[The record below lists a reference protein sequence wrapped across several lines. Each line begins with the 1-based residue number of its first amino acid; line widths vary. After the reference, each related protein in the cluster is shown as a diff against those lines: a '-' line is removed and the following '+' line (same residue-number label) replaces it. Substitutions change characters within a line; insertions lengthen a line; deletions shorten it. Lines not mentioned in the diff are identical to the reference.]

1 MQRILTYNMAVLN
14 NSERSN
20 PKEMEYVYYGAAV
33 CLFNRAQDPV
43 LGNRHVRTVISICC
57 TDR

>member
-1 MQRILTYNMAVLN
+1 MAVLN

-43 LGNRHVRTVISICC
+43 PGNRHVRTVISICC